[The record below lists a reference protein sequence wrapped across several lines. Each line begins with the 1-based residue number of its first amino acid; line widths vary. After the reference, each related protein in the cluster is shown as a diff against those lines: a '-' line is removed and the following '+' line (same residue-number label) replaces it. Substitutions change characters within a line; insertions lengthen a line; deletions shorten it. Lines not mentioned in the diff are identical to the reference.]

1 MPREEGCSVKAR
13 KELFEKT
20 IRLLSAHPA
29 FSGAKEEA
37 LRYILASEN
46 TVLKDFSKG
55 QQVFPCYGIKRGVG
69 IILTGGCHLLENGRI
84 TASKSDGFVFGAQSL
99 YSSDEEAYTL
109 SALQDSKVVFI
120 KKAAMDW
127 LLENHFEAAKV
138 FHDFLSE
145 KTTENKNPENTGK
158 SPECVFAE
166 YLFARPRNAKNE
178 VSLPQDM
185 LKVAK
190 LLNLTKE
197 GLYKAIEKLNSSGAI
212 GFSGTKICIKSEEL
226 LKEFI

>member
-1 MPREEGCSVKAR
+1 MKAR
-13 KELFEKT
+13 KELFEKAV
-20 IRLLSAHPA
+20 RLLAAHPA

-37 LRYILASEN
+37 LRYILASED

-69 IILTGGCHLLENGRI
+69 VILTGGCHLLEGGRI
-84 TASKSDGFVFGAQSL
+84 TASRSDGFVFGAETL
-99 YSSDEEAYTL
+99 YSTGTESFTL
-109 SALQDSKVVFI
+109 SASQDSKVVFV
-120 KKAAMDW
+120 KKSAIDW
-127 LLENHFEAAKV
+127 LLQDDFSASRSFLE
-138 FHDFLSE
+138 FLSE
-145 KTTENKNPENTGK
+145 KEAAEKNKESHK
-158 SPECVFAE
+158 SVAE
-166 YLFARPRNAKNE
+166 GTLAAYLLERPRNSKNE

-190 LLNLTKE
+190 SLSLTKE
-197 GLYKAIEKLNSSGAI
+197 ELYKAIEKLNSSGAI

>member
-1 MPREEGCSVKAR
+1 MKAR
-13 KELFEKT
+13 KELFEKAVK
-20 IRLLSAHPA
+20 LLSVHPA

-37 LRYILASEN
+37 LRYILASED

-69 IILTGGCHLLENGRI
+69 VILTGGCHLLEGGRI
-84 TASKSDGFVFGAQSL
+84 TASRSDGFVFGAETL
-99 YSSDEEAYTL
+99 YSTGTESFTL
-109 SALQDSKVVFI
+109 SASQDSKVVFV
-120 KKAAMDW
+120 KKSAIDW
-127 LLENHFEAAKV
+127 LLQDDFSASRSFLE
-138 FHDFLSE
+138 FLSE
-145 KTTENKNPENTGK
+145 KEAAEKNKESHK
-158 SPECVFAE
+158 SVAE
-166 YLFARPRNAKNE
+166 GTLAAYLLERPRNSKNE

-190 LLNLTKE
+190 SLSLTKE
-197 GLYKAIEKLNSSGAI
+197 ELYKAIEKLNSSGAI